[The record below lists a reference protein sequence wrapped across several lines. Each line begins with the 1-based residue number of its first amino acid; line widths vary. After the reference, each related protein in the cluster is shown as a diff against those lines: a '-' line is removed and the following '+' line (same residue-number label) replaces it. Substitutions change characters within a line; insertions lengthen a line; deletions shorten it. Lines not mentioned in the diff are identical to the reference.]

1 MKTRQSGMP
10 DEQTWNNFFNP
21 DDILD
26 KLGIQNIVGN
36 IADLACG
43 YGTFTIPAV
52 RRTKGLV
59 YAIDIDKDMICITQE
74 KVRQKGLK
82 NVVLLQRDFVADGTG
97 LADSCCDRVM
107 LFNILH
113 VEEPLKLLAEAKRI
127 LATEGKVSIIHWN
140 YDSTTPRGPSM
151 SIRPKPEQCQ
161 NWLTE
166 ARFKLEGNII
176 PLPPY
181 HYGLTG
187 IKL

>member
-10 DEQTWNNFFNP
+10 DEQMWNTFFDP
-21 DDILD
+21 CAILD
-26 KLGIQNIVGN
+26 KLGIQNVVGN

-43 YGTFTIPAV
+43 YGTFTIPAA
-52 RRTKGLV
+52 RRTKGVV
-59 YAIDIDKDMICITQE
+59 YAIDIDEDMIRITRK
-74 KVRQKGLK
+74 KVRQNGIK
-82 NVVLLQRDFVADGTG
+82 NVTLLQRNFVTGGTG
-97 LADSCCDRVM
+97 LADSCCDRVL

-113 VEEPLKLLAEAKRI
+113 VKKPLKTLAEAKRI
-127 LATEGKVSIIHWN
+127 LTSKGKVSIIHWN
-140 YDSTTPRGPSM
+140 YDPTTPRGPAM

-161 NWLTE
+161 NWLIE
-166 ARFKLEGNII
+166 AGFKLEGTII